1 MNKKV
6 LEYYQEENKKLLKLQ
21 EKAQQRKKQL
31 FFARLVSFLFAIFLP
46 PLLFFETNAMI
57 IGVAVGMS
65 VFLFFVR
72 RDYLLEIHLKKTQ
85 AGIDALTNEIN
96 AHEKSIFSNYNG
108 ERFKNNN
115 HAYSTDLH
123 IFGENSLYHFINRTF
138 TLKGENQLAQWLLS
152 PSPDNEIT
160 EKQEAIKEL
169 ASKPELLLYL
179 LTLTEFNKKYKTS
192 ESVHLL
198 ETHSANFFSRL
209 RKIRFLCFFLSFV
222 NITVFILWGTG
233 YLNYMILILA
243 VFFNGFLVYGLSG
256 KLLNQAFAKSANIS
270 DQLRFF
276 EEFILIFEENKFKSQ
291 LLNTLS
297 QKFIVSGEK
306 GSTIIYKIRKALK
319 RIDYRLNLVIQLT
332 VNSWLFTDIWF
343 LFHFETIKKKYHK
356 NIEEWFSIIGH
367 LEALTSLSV
376 MQFNQNWIFPVINE
390 NETGFYA
397 EEFGHPLISNEK
409 RILNTVKMTGEKKV
423 LIVTGSNMSGKSTL
437 LRSIG
442 VNMVL
447 AFAGAPVC
455 AKSFISKNFKLIT
468 YMTINDSLLENIST
482 FQAELM
488 RIKQIL
494 EATRQYDD
502 VFVLLDELLR
512 GTNTKDRELGCRAI
526 VTQLIH
532 DKVPAVIATHDL
544 NLTTIEHRYPEKVEN
559 FHFDIQ
565 IEGKNM
571 FFDYKLKEGIC
582 NNFNA
587 SLMLKELGLNLDA
600 IDSFKLVE

>member
-1 MNKKV
+1 MNHKALK
-6 LEYYQEENKKLLKLQ
+6 YYQEEKQQYLKLQ
-21 EKAQQRKKQL
+21 EKAQQKKHQL
-31 FFARLVSFLFAIFLP
+31 FFARLGSFLCAIFLP
-46 PLLFFETNAMI
+46 AIFFTEISYIVA
-57 IGVAVGMS
+57 GVATGMS
-65 VFLFFVR
+65 FFLFFVSK
-72 RDYLLEIHLKKTQ
+72 DYLLEIHLKRTQ
-85 AGIDALTNEIN
+85 ASIDALTNEIN
-96 AHEKSIFSNYNG
+96 ALEKSIFSNYNG
-108 ERFKNNN
+108 VRFKDNS
-115 HAYSTDLH
+115 HPYSSDLH
-123 IFGENSLYHFINRTF
+123 LFGENSLYHFINRAFTF
-138 TLKGENQLAQWLLS
+138 KGENQLAQWLLS

-160 EKQEAIKEL
+160 EKQKAIKEL
-169 ASKPELLLYL
+169 TSKPALLLHL
-179 LTLTEFNKKYKTS
+179 LTLTELNKKVRTS
-192 ESVHLL
+192 GSVHML
-198 ETHSANFFSRL
+198 EVHSATIISQL
-209 RKIRFLCFFLSFV
+209 WKIRFLCFVLSIV
-222 NITVFILWGTG
+222 NITIFILWGTG
-233 YLNYMILILA
+233 HLNYMILVLVGLI
-243 VFFNGFLVYGLSG
+243 NYQLVYGLSG
-256 KLLNQAFAKSANIS
+256 KLLNKAFGESANLS
-270 DQLRFF
+270 DQLLFF
-276 EEFILIFEENKFKSQ
+276 EEFIQIFEGNKFKTQ

-306 GSTIIYKIRKALK
+306 GSIIINKIRKALN
-319 RIDYRLNLVIQLT
+319 RIDFRLNLAYQFTI
-332 VNSWLFTDIWF
+332 NSWLYTDIWF

-356 NIEEWFSIIGH
+356 NIEEWFSIVGH

-376 MQFNQNWIFPVINE
+376 MQFNQSWIFPLINE

-409 RILNTVKMTGEKKV
+409 RILNTVKMTGKKRL

-455 AKSFISKNFKLIT
+455 AKSFVAKNFRLIT
-468 YMTINDSLLENIST
+468 YMTISDSLLENIST

-494 EATRQYDD
+494 ETTRQYDN

-512 GTNTKDRELGCRAI
+512 GTNTKDRELGCKAI

-532 DKVPAVIATHDL
+532 DSVPAVIATHDL
-544 NLTTIEHRYPEKVEN
+544 NLTNIEHRYPEKVEN

-565 IEGKNM
+565 IKGKNM

-587 SLMLKELGLNLDA
+587 SLMLKEIGLDLD
-600 IDSFKLVE
+600 IIENFESVG